1 MFDGHTKCPNKPITL
16 QNLAAIMNTLVFTKL
31 LSCIVPEPIHYTV
44 YSILYIVSIHILAV
58 KQEARGNPRADNSF
72 VQYCNT
78 VILYKTVLSLFN
90 FKTQ

>member
-1 MFDGHTKCPNKPITL
+1 MFDGHTTCPNKPITL

-31 LSCIVPEPIHYTV
+31 LSCIVPEPIHYTLYTV
-44 YSILYIVSIHILAV
+44 YTIQYTLAV
-58 KQEARGNPRADNSF
+58 KQEARDNPRADNSF